1 MVNSLKEEWR
11 RCMMYRKLA
20 IALFILAVCGTGSQQ
35 INAAADES
43 SKRIDGYLAG
53 NKKVKLTLLEKFIV
67 FIPKIFWVVAVL
79 ICIILAII
87 GTFYWVVI
95 TLILSIIIGCILSKI
110 I

>member
-11 RCMMYRKLA
+11 RVKTD
-20 IALFILAVCGTGSQQ
+20 IKQ
-35 INAAADES
+35 ISLEYKENSAKAKDRIEKETYES
-43 SKRIDGYLAG
+43 SKRIDEYLAW